1 MHRTFVPDEATTPTC
16 SILFNPAKLHSAP
29 RTSGVEFMGTFQTRY
44 DLFRSRH
51 EPELYCA
58 VPRDQPAPAF
68 IQSDQWQAAGQM
80 DEAAPAPLGFD
91 WEAARIGIHLNGFY
105 LFVAFSPIPAL
116 KSDGAD
122 HPPLRPARKV
132 RAQAADGML
141 SPLENPKSLSLHQMS
156 QGS

>member
-1 MHRTFVPDEATTPTC
+1 MHRTFVPDEATTSTC
-16 SILFNPAKLHSAP
+16 STLFNPAKLHSDP
-29 RTSGVEFMGTFQTRY
+29 RASGIEFLGTFQTCY

-68 IQSDQWQAAGQM
+68 IRSDQWQAAGQM
-80 DEAAPAPLGFD
+80 DEATPAPLGFD
-91 WEAARIGIHLNGFY
+91 REAARIGIHLNGFY
-105 LFVAFSPIPAL
+105 LFMAFSPIPAS

-122 HPPLRPARKV
+122 HLPSRPARKV
-132 RAQAADGML
+132 RARVVDGML
-141 SPLENPKSLSLHQMS
+141 STLENPGSLSLHQTS

>member
-1 MHRTFVPDEATTPTC
+1 MKPLRGSFWRPWSGFTREI
-16 SILFNPAKLHSAP
+16 S
-29 RTSGVEFMGTFQTRY
+29 RTSGMEFMGTFQTRY

-58 VPRDQPAPAF
+58 VPGDQPAPAF
-68 IQSDQWQAAGQM
+68 IRSDQWQAAGQM
-80 DEAAPAPLGFD
+80 DGIAAAPLGFD
-91 WEAARIGIHLNGFY
+91 REAARIGIHLNGFY

-132 RAQAADGML
+132 RARAVDGML
-141 SPLENPKSLSLHQMS
+141 STLEKPKSLSLHQIS